1 MNTFHPRSPAPDDGP
16 DGGPDEKC
24 SADEDL
30 GTAPE
35 PAGSETA
42 SDEEAFRAD
51 VRDALAG
58 LAARLDRE
66 HERAAHREAVIDRLH
81 EENQRLRRGE
91 LQAMLEPVRA
101 ALYRLHDQ
109 ARRES
114 WRLSAP
120 DLTDPPDPKR
130 TALLLAA
137 VADDVADA
145 LARLGVERFTVEPG
159 APYDA
164 SRHRPVAVTPVDD
177 PMRDGTVTTVQSD
190 GFEQSGKVLRKAAVS
205 VGKHIDGTPGAGA
218 ARDSAKDKANDDPEN
233 GSNGA
238 ASAVGGAAKSTR
250 GARRGETMNSGLGTD
265 R

>member
-1 MNTFHPRSPAPDDGP
+1 VSRDGEPPVNDGSGAGPRAAGGDG
-16 DGGPDEKC
+16 
-24 SADEDL
+24 DED
-30 GTAPE
+30 A
-35 PAGSETA
+35 
-42 SDEEAFRAD
+42 AFRED

-91 LQAMLEPVRA
+91 LQHLLEPVRT
-101 ALYRLHDQ
+101 ALYRVHDQ

-114 WRLSAP
+114 GRLAAP
-120 DLTDPPDPKR
+120 GAAGPPDPGQ

-137 VADDVADA
+137 LADDVADA

-164 SRHRPVAVTPVDD
+164 SRHRPVAVTPVAD
-177 PMRDGTVTTVQSD
+177 PLRDGTVTDVRSD
-190 GFEQSGKVLRKAAVS
+190 GFEQGGKVLRKAEVS
-205 VGKHIDGTPGAGA
+205 VGKLDRGAGGAEPPEPEPSAPEA
-218 ARDSAKDKANDDPEN
+218 A
-233 GSNGA
+233 
-238 ASAVGGAAKSTR
+238 GGAVPAGR
-250 GARRGETMNSGLGTD
+250 DGAGRGETMNSGLGTD

>member
-1 MNTFHPRSPAPDDGP
+1 MSRDGEP
-16 DGGPDEKC
+16 PVNEESGAE
-24 SADEDL
+24 
-30 GTAPE
+30 PE
-35 PAGSETA
+35 PAPAGDETGGGA
-42 SDEEAFRAD
+42 GAAAFRED

-91 LQAMLEPVRA
+91 LQGMLEPVRT

-114 WRLSAP
+114 ARLAAP
-120 DLTDPPDPKR
+120 GPAEPPGPR
-130 TALLLAA
+130 QTALLLAA
-137 VADDVADA
+137 LADDVADA

-164 SRHRPVAVTPVDD
+164 SRHRPVAVTPVAD
-177 PMRDGTVTTVQSD
+177 PLRAGTVTAVESD

-205 VGKHIDGTPGAGA
+205 VGRLDEGAGGG
-218 ARDSAKDKANDDPEN
+218 N
-233 GSNGA
+233 GSEP
-238 ASAVGGAAKSTR
+238 AVKSGPSRRGGAGR
-250 GARRGETMNSGLGTD
+250 GGTLDGGPAQNSGLGTD

>member
-1 MNTFHPRSPAPDDGP
+1 MSRDGEP
-16 DGGPDEKC
+16 PVNED
-24 SADEDL
+24 SAA
-30 GTAPE
+30 APE
-35 PAGSETA
+35 PAAAG
-42 SDEEAFRAD
+42 DEADGAAFRAG
-51 VRDALAG
+51 VREALAG

-91 LQAMLEPVRA
+91 LQGMLEPVRT

-114 WRLSAP
+114 GRLGAAG
-120 DLTDPPDPKR
+120 LGDPPDPGQ

-137 VADDVADA
+137 LADDVADA

-164 SRHRPVAVTPVDD
+164 SRHRPVAVTPVAD
-177 PMRDGTVTTVQSD
+177 PLADGTVTAVQSD

-205 VGKHIDGTPGAGA
+205 VGRLDESAHGESAQDESSKECGAAVNAAPSRHGGAG
-218 ARDSAKDKANDDPEN
+218 
-233 GSNGA
+233 
-238 ASAVGGAAKSTR
+238 
-250 GARRGETMNSGLGTD
+250 RGETMNSGLGTD

>member
-1 MNTFHPRSPAPDDGP
+1 MSRDGEP
-16 DGGPDEKC
+16 PVN
-24 SADEDL
+24 EDS
-30 GTAPE
+30 GAEPE
-35 PAGSETA
+35 PASAGGGA
-42 SDEEAFRAD
+42 AADEGAAGEAAGGAAFRAD

-91 LQAMLEPVRA
+91 LQGMLEPVRT

-114 WRLSAP
+114 DRLAAP
-120 DLTDPPDPKR
+120 DLAEPPDPR
-130 TALLLAA
+130 QTAMLLAA
-137 VADDVADA
+137 LADDVADA

-159 APYDA
+159 SPYDA
-164 SRHRPVAVTPVDD
+164 SRHRPVAVTPVAD
-177 PMRDGTVTTVQSD
+177 PLRDGTVTAVQSD

-205 VGKHIDGTPGAGA
+205 VGRLDEGAGGA
-218 ARDSAKDKANDDPEN
+218 DADGFEPAVKA
-233 GSNGA
+233 GS
-238 ASAVGGAAKSTR
+238 SRHGGTGR
-250 GARRGETMNSGLGTD
+250 GGTMNSGLGTD